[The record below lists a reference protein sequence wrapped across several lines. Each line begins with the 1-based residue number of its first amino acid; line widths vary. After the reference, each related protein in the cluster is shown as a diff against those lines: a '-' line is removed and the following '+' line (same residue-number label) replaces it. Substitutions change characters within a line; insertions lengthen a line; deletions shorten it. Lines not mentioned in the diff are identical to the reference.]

1 MTTFITG
8 ATTDLGQV
16 LVREMVQQGEALRLL
31 VRADSNRSGL
41 ELPGVEFIRGGI
53 GDGVAVRKGMTG
65 CDRVCHLAP
74 LDASATAGGG
84 EGTHHDIARL
94 VMQAA
99 QDMRVGSVVQVSA
112 ISLLNPGGAD
122 GDNADETQTVHPA
135 RLSKTH
141 KPRHAADEVARE
153 FAAKGLPVKLVY
165 PGLGY
170 GFVRPPGHGGLAAS
184 TLLQFANG
192 GAATIPGNGRKR
204 LPVTYFKDTAQGI
217 RLVHERGRAGEGYL
231 LVGETLTWPQLW
243 AAIADVLGHDVPT
256 RRTPL
261 WLARV
266 TAALPAE
273 VLDLC
278 GSDWQVSA
286 TKARQELGWRPV
298 SFRDG
303 IAETWEDYAALGMGK
318 RTATPERAMRRA

>member
-8 ATTDLGQV
+8 ATTDLGRV

-41 ELPGVEFIRGGI
+41 ELPGVEFIRGDI
-53 GDGVAVRKGMTG
+53 GDAVAVRKGMTG
-65 CDRVCHLAP
+65 CDRVCHLAG
-74 LDASATAGGG
+74 LDTSPTTMNGDI
-84 EGTHHDIARL
+84 HHDLARL

-99 QDMRVGSVVQVSA
+99 QDMRVGSVVHVSDLR
-112 ISLLNPGGAD
+112 LLNPSGAD
-122 GDNADETQTVHPA
+122 ADAADETHTVDPA
-135 RLSKTH
+135 RLN
-141 KPRHAADEVARE
+141 KPLKSRHAADAVARE

-170 GFVRPPGHGGLAAS
+170 GYVRAPGQGGLAAW

-192 GAATIPGNGRKR
+192 GAATIPGNGRTR
-204 LPVTYFKDTAQGI
+204 LPVAYFKDTAQGI
-217 RLVHERGRAGEGYL
+217 RLAHERGRSGEGYIL
-231 LVGETLTWPQLW
+231 GGETLTWPQLW
-243 AAIADVLGHDVPT
+243 AAIADVLGQDIPT
-256 RRTPL
+256 RQTPL

-266 TAALPAE
+266 MAALPAE

-278 GSDWQVSA
+278 VRDWHVSA
-286 TKARQELGWRPV
+286 EKARRELGWRPL

-303 IAETWEDYAALGMGK
+303 IAETWEEYAALGMDK